1 MLKIG
6 ACAVV
11 FYTLSTV
18 TSSALQGIN
27 KMNVPVIHSFI
38 SLVIHII
45 AVFAMLKWSRLGIY
59 AIVIGNA
66 SFPVLILILNLISL
80 RKYTGYKMEYL
91 QTFGIPLVFSAFMG
105 SVTILSYRLM
115 YMLTSSNAVSVIV
128 ALVFALVSYFA
139 PVVLLKK
146 MKNRR

>member
-1 MLKIG
+1 
-6 ACAVV
+6 
-11 FYTLSTV
+11 
-18 TSSALQGIN
+18 
-27 KMNVPVIHSFI
+27 MNVPVIHSFI

-66 SFPVLILILNLISL
+66 SFPVLILILTLISL
-80 RKYTGYKMEYL
+80 RKSTGYRMEYL
-91 QTFGIPLVFSAFMG
+91 QNFCIPLVCSAFMG
-105 SVTILSYRLM
+105 IVTILSYRLM